1 MDQVHSSSDLHRL
14 VPVIAGG
21 GAAMTG
27 SVRDPKLH
35 AETQAEKADSNKFQ
49 QRLTC
54 PGPASTLSLRKVRTM
69 KTSAWFGTI
78 LN

>member
-1 MDQVHSSSDLHRL
+1 
-14 VPVIAGG
+14 
-21 GAAMTG
+21 MTG

-54 PGPASTLSLRKVRTM
+54 PGPASTLSLRKLRTM

>member
-1 MDQVHSSSDLHRL
+1 
-14 VPVIAGG
+14 
-21 GAAMTG
+21 MTG

-35 AETQAEKADSNKFQ
+35 AETQTEKADSNKFQ
-49 QRLTC
+49 QRLSC
-54 PGPASTLSLRKVRTM
+54 RGPASTLSLRKVRTM

>member
-1 MDQVHSSSDLHRL
+1 MDQVHSSSDLHHL
-14 VPVIAGG
+14 VPVIAAG

-35 AETQAEKADSNKFQ
+35 AETQ
-49 QRLTC
+49 
-54 PGPASTLSLRKVRTM
+54 RKVRTM